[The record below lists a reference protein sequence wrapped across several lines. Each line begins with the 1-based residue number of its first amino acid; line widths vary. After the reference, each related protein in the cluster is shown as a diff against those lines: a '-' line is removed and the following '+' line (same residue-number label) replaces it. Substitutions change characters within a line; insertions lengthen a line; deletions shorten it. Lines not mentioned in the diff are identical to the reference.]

1 MVKITFALFFSLSI
15 LWIGCQSDNAPKR
28 IINPNGDSELALLMR
43 AMFDEGM
50 TTKEEI
56 LAGNPVKF
64 NIAYEKIHSAKPT
77 EAGKNESTEYVLF
90 AKAYEA
96 SVERLRNA
104 DDVERPQAYQTMVET
119 CMNCH
124 KSVCPGPMVKI
135 KKMYL
140 SEDEL
145 KNLSAAQ

>member
-1 MVKITFALFFSLSI
+1 M
-15 LWIGCQSDNAPKR
+15 WIGCQSDDAPKKS
-28 IINPNGDSELALLMR
+28 INPNGDSELALLMR

-64 NIAYEKIHSAKPT
+64 NVAYEKIHSAKPT
-77 EAGKNESTEYVLF
+77 EAGKNESTEYILF

-96 SVERLRNA
+96 SVKRLRNA
-104 DDVERPQAYQTMVET
+104 DDASRPQAYQTMVET

-124 KSVCPGPMVKI
+124 KSVCPGPMVRI

-145 KNLSAAQ
+145 KSLTTVQE